1 MQMMRWFLRCNL
13 VIPFALQ
20 HFISKQNKNYRFT
33 IKLRKGV
40 LLGSVKVSLQEL
52 IKLAKLNSR
61 PRGKFPLSR
70 RGLSIP
76 KSDEFLNQG
85 HLTLYEVRVSEML
98 LNAMY
103 LLCKIQCFIHHSA
116 HVSMGMP
123 LCAARRAAASFAH
136 HVMFRYMMI
145 TSHTISATLFKFRNV
160 TLKFYFWFW
169 IAHTWSD
176 AHHFKVN
183 VNVI

>member
-1 MQMMRWFLRCNL
+1 MRWFLRCNL
-13 VIPFALQ
+13 VMPFALQ

-103 LLCKIQCFIHHSA
+103 LLCKIQWFIHHSA
-116 HVSMGMP
+116 HVSTGNAAMRGAP
-123 LCAARRAAASFAH
+123 RCRFFCASCNVSLHDDHIAH
-136 HVMFRYMMI
+136 HLCYLV
-145 TSHTISATLFKFRNV
+145 
-160 TLKFYFWFW
+160 
-169 IAHTWSD
+169 
-176 AHHFKVN
+176 
-183 VNVI
+183 